1 MEMFKHILVPT
12 DFSETS
18 NRALEGALVLASK
31 FGSKLTL
38 MHAYTIPMDG
48 YDYAQGLLWPIDDLA
63 RAAKKELDRL
73 LAKTKTRHANVDA
86 VLVCGE
92 PASKVTAIAKECGA
106 DLIVLGSHGRRGVS
120 RLLLGSVAEKVVR
133 LSPVPVLTIS
143 SHEQTSAKKHAPAS
157 SNKTPN

>member
-1 MEMFKHILVPT
+1 MFKHILVPT

-18 NRALEGALVLASK
+18 ENALDGALLIASK

-63 RAAKKELDRL
+63 RAAKKELDGVLARTKERL
-73 LAKTKTRHANVDA
+73 ANVDG
-86 VLVCGE
+86 VIVCGD
-92 PASKVTAIAKECGA
+92 PASQILVVAKECGA
-106 DLIVLGSHGRRGVS
+106 DLIVLGTHGRRGVS

-133 LSPVPVLTIS
+133 TSPLPVLTVS
-143 SHEQTSAKKHAPAS
+143 SRPETSAKGQAPVS
-157 SNKTPN
+157 STKPSH